1 MASRPGSGNATGV
14 SGGALIAFGIAMLG
28 LAIALA
34 AAMSGMGAMK
44 SREHALQRR
53 VDSLTVALN
62 KARGEVGALGEELRT
77 QLEGL
82 EEWELAELRG
92 AGLVNP
98 IADLKADLRAHPGLI
113 PYRGELGGTMGVH
126 SDESVQVLGPRW
138 VLADFDDGHQSGSML
153 LEFSVASGKIRWRRL
168 AARLD

>member
-1 MASRPGSGNATGV
+1 MASRPSPGDATGV

-28 LAIALA
+28 LAIALV

-44 SREHALQRR
+44 SRETALERR
-53 VDSLTVALN
+53 VDSLTVALG
-62 KARGEVGALGEELRT
+62 KARGDASALGEELRT
-77 QLEGL
+77 QIEGL
-82 EEWELAELRG
+82 GWGSRATRGGLA
-92 AGLVNP
+92 NP

-153 LEFSVASGKIRWRRL
+153 LEFSVANGKIRWRRL